1 MCCRLIGIP
10 ELNKKALAA
19 VAAFSV
25 LLVAATLLSIGLASW
40 AVRERNHAEMQK
52 QAAEANFGS
61 LQVEENPGVHARFAG
76 RLANRIDAR
85 RMVVLRAVRGVEA
98 EYIHAGG
105 EQLAQDSGRIGGRP
119 QSGYNFCIGHPVEL
133 S

>member
-1 MCCRLIGIP
+1 MSAF
-10 ELNKKALAA
+10 EAA
-19 VAAFSV
+19 
-25 LLVAATLLSIGLASW
+25 
-40 AVRERNHAEMQK
+40 Q
-52 QAAEANFGS
+52 ANFRA
-61 LQVEENPGVHARFAG
+61 LQIEQNPGMHARFAR

-85 RMVVLRAVRGVEA
+85 RMIVLRAVRGVEA
-98 EYIHAGG
+98 EYIDAGG